1 MTDLDAPL
9 ARHARITWAD
19 TIEPEPVTWAW
30 SEGGSDRIPA
40 GALAVAA
47 GREGTGKSSF
57 GVWLTGQTT
66 RGTLPGAFCGTPRRV
81 LYVAVEDS
89 WKHTLVPRLIAAGAD
104 LSMVGR
110 FDVVNELGADVTLSL
125 PHDNE
130 LFAQAIA
137 EHDVALVVID
147 PLMSVIGA
155 GIDTHRERDTR
166 TALDPLAKIA
176 DKTGSVI
183 LGIAHFSKAAGSD
196 AASLITGS
204 GAFKN
209 VPRAVFGFARDES
222 DENGGRVMSQVKNS
236 LGRDNLPSL
245 AYRIDTATIETNKG
259 PAMTGRFVLTGESE
273 QTVADVLRASRSDGF
288 DSVDHK
294 DASSWLVDYLADNG
308 PTAAPDVFK
317 AGAEQGFS
325 KDALKRAK
333 GRRVKSQKHG
343 QPGERGG
350 WVWALVD
357 QEEPEGSAKGAKSAG
372 ICSPLPSLPSV
383 LPSTPGALDDPLDD
397 VSTSAASAALS
408 ASQGKEC
415 RQCGSPLNSLRAEYF
430 DDCPDCHRRE
440 ALGA

>member
-1 MTDLDAPL
+1 MTDPDAPL
-9 ARHARITWAD
+9 ARHARITWAH
-19 TIEPEPVTWAW
+19 TIKPEPVTWAW
-30 SEGGSDRIPA
+30 SEGGADRIPA

-57 GVWLTGQTT
+57 GVWLTAQIT
-66 RGTLPGAFCGTPRRV
+66 RGSLPGSFYGAPRPV

-110 FDVVNELGADVTLSL
+110 FEVVNEIGQDATLSL
-125 PHDNE
+125 PHDNDM
-130 LFAQAIA
+130 FRAAIV
-137 EHDVALVVID
+137 EHGVALVVID

-176 DKTGSVI
+176 DRTGSVI

-222 DENGGRVMSQVKNS
+222 DENGGRVMTQVKNS
-236 LGRDNLPSL
+236 LGRDCLPSL
-245 AYRIDTATIETNKG
+245 SYRIDTATIDTDKG
-259 PAMTGRFVLTGESE
+259 PAMTGKFVLTGESE
-273 QTVADVLRASRSDGF
+273 RTVADVLRDARSDGYE
-288 DSVDHK
+288 SSDHK
-294 DASSWLVDYLADNG
+294 DASSWLVDFITTNG
-308 PTAAPDVFK
+308 PTAAPEVFK

-333 GRRVKSQKHG
+333 GKRIKSEKNG
-343 QPGERGG
+343 MGGG
-350 WVWALVD
+350 WAWVLAGSTD
-357 QEEPEGSAKGAKSAG
+357 DEDPEGSTKGAKSAG
-372 ICSPLPSLPSV
+372 ISSPLPSLPSV
-383 LPSTPGALDDPLDD
+383 LPSRPEVHHLVQSNPIA
-397 VSTSAASAALS
+397 AALATAGS
-408 ASQGKEC
+408 FCARCLEPLSHERAAAGFTVCPAC
-415 RQCGSPLNSLRAEYF
+415 RRQ
-430 DDCPDCHRRE
+430 E